1 MIGFRSGALS
11 FLPALPVVWSR
22 AKPAGSTAP
31 ASVRDGWHLV
41 ERHEATPP
49 ALDRFEAGE
58 GFVDIPP
65 PPPAVRAVLEEAP
78 DLLEPSAV
86 TPDALCQSWAG
97 LTPLQHAILANSS
110 LAPFL
115 LNAATRV
122 AQQPGDSEAR
132 RRLRQML
139 AAAIAT
145 SEGHQAFGLLAGCL
159 ESLALLQ
166 GDAWQRWRLHQAA
179 GTRPVAQ
186 TRKIYEDFVGARVR
200 DANRGEPAIR
210 EFVAQSTTDV
220 VFVAQADKYG
230 VTLPTNMIGRATHI
244 RAALQRELDRRGG
257 HGLLQAM
264 LNTVAERGAGA
275 RTFSARVQVL
285 QRQLDALESLLDR
298 A

>member
-1 MIGFRSGALS
+1 PI
-11 FLPALPVVWSR
+11 
-22 AKPAGSTAP
+22 AP
-31 ASVRDGWHLV
+31 SPLGDGWHV
-41 ERHEATPP
+41 VDRQEAAPP
-49 ALDRFEAGE
+49 PGDRFETGE

-78 DLLEPSAV
+78 ELLEPSAV
-86 TPDALCQSWAG
+86 TADALCQSWVG

-115 LNAATRV
+115 LNAATRI
-122 AQQPGDSEAR
+122 AQQPGDSDAR

-145 SEGHQAFGLLAGCL
+145 SEVHQTFGLLAGCL

-166 GDAWQRWRLHQAA
+166 CDAWQRFRLHQAA

-186 TRKIYEDFVGARVR
+186 TRKIYEDFVGMRVR
-200 DANRGEPAIR
+200 DANRAKPEIR

-220 VFVAQADKYG
+220 VLVAQADKHLG

-244 RAALQRELDRRGG
+244 RAALQRELDKRGG
-257 HGLLQAM
+257 HRLLQAM
-264 LNTVAERGAGA
+264 LNTVAERGARA
-275 RTFSARVQVL
+275 QNFAARVVVL
-285 QRQLDALESLLDR
+285 QRQLDALEGLLDR